1 MTEQHRTSS
10 YKEVDQFDEDSSYD
24 SDDTS
29 TTPHINV
36 SRNVSETLGQEL
48 EDYNNSTSYRQY
60 LEFSLK
66 LGYSERLVQQ
76 ALKRLINPTNNEL
89 LAELIK
95 LGATS
100 NACDYGDI
108 KSEISDENASA
119 ASINEQDYSS
129 SLRPIVID
137 GSNVA
142 MSHGNKEV
150 FSCRGIAICVDW
162 FKQRGH
168 KDITVFVPKW
178 RKESA
183 RPDNP
188 IKDQEILHELEK
200 ERILVYTPSRSLT
213 NGKRMVCYDD
223 RYILKLAVET
233 DGIVVS
239 NDNYRD
245 LLQESTEFKK
255 VVEQRILMYSF
266 VNDRFMPP
274 DDPMGK
280 IGPTLDNFLKI
291 QPKKIDQ
298 QICPYGAKKK
308 CTYGNKC
315 KFFHPERGL
324 QPHKSVAERLSDFYK
339 SNSEASKKQQVQG
352 KSLSVPLNNNNI
364 NSSNNASS
372 NNHGNNSNFVSGSS
386 GNALENFNRKQAL
399 CRTTS
404 NLPNT
409 QHQHLV
415 PPPSLSLSQQQQ
427 QMNSPQQYR
436 LAPIQT
442 LSASTSPTNN
452 MMPHLHQQQQFPK
465 SHSIDNLPREMYQQK
480 PVNYSN
486 TNNLWNQQGQS
497 PQQNQ
502 QPQDVSN
509 QQLDNSDIT
518 SMNLHKKLQRQLSL
532 LNPYDPRLY
541 PIQRYHNPSMAPQTA
556 QNQTPELFL
565 STSPSHK
572 QLTASHSLTGAPQS
586 HFEHQNVMRIASAP
600 NSSNINW
607 ANNANNHLLPS
618 TSASEP
624 QINYSIFEQRRR
636 LHYHLCNIFPQKIV
650 EEAMSMLPDET
661 NPQQICSA
669 ILNLQNVRQK

>member
-1 MTEQHRTSS
+1 MTEKISQQNKISS
-10 YKEVDQFDEDSSYD
+10 FSKEVDHFDEDSSYD
-24 SDDTS
+24 SDNEAQFS
-29 TTPHINV
+29 SPHVNV

-48 EDYNNSTSYRQY
+48 VDDYNNSTNYRQY

-76 ALKRLINPTNNEL
+76 ALKRLVNPTNNEL

-100 NACDYGDI
+100 GSNNACDYGDI
-108 KSEISDENASA
+108 KSEICDEN
-119 ASINEQDYSS
+119 ASINEQDN

-188 IKDQEILHELEK
+188 IKEQEILHELEK

-223 RYILKLAVET
+223 RYILKLAVEN

-352 KSLSVPLNNNNI
+352 KSLSVPLNNNV
-364 NSSNNASS
+364 
-372 NNHGNNSNFVSGSS
+372 NNSNFPSVSS
-386 GNALENFNRKQAL
+386 GNPVDNRKQAL

-404 NLPNT
+404 NLPNP
-409 QHQHLV
+409 QQHLV
-415 PPPSLSLSQQQQ
+415 PPPSLSLSQQ
-427 QMNSPQQYR
+427 MNSPQQYR
-436 LAPIQT
+436 LAPVQA

-452 MMPHLHQQQQFPK
+452 LMPHLHQQQQQFPK

-480 PVNYSN
+480 PVSYSN
-486 TNNLWNQQGQS
+486 SNLWNQQGQS
-497 PQQNQ
+497 QQQEQQNI
-502 QPQDVSN
+502 
-509 QQLDNSDIT
+509 DNSDIT
-518 SMNLHKKLQRQLSL
+518 LNLHKKLQRQLSL

-541 PIQRYHNPSMAPQTA
+541 PIQQRYHNPSMAPQN
-556 QNQTPELFL
+556 QNPDLFL
-565 STSPSHK
+565 SSPPAHK
-572 QLTASHSLTGAPQS
+572 QLTASHSLTGSASQT

-650 EEAMSMLPDET
+650 EEAMAMLPDET
-661 NPQQICSA
+661 NPQPICSA